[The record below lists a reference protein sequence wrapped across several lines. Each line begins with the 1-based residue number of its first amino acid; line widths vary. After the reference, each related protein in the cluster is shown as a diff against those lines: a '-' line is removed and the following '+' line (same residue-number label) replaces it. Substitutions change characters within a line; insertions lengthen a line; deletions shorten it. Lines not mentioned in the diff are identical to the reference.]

1 MSHTAEFLI
10 AIGGI
15 LLVGLVTD
23 YIGRHTF
30 LPRVTL
36 LLIFGVTVGDEAL
49 ALIPASLSDQFE
61 PITNMALLMVGFL
74 LGGKLTRRHL
84 AGSRKQLLWVSI
96 TAALGCTVV
105 VALGLTLLGA
115 PLAVAVLLGCIAA
128 ATDPA
133 ATSDVVLESK
143 ASDKNPFAR
152 LLLNIVALDDVWALI
167 IFSLGLAVVA
177 AMLGGNGAGSPLMFA
192 MQDIGGALLLGLAIG
207 LPAANLTG
215 RISPGQPML
224 AEALGLVFLC
234 GGIALYLHV
243 SFLIATMTMGAVI
256 ANFAWHHEYP
266 FHEIEN
272 IEWPFMV
279 IFFVLAGAS
288 LEFSALNGLGLIGAV
303 FIVGRIIGKIGGAWM
318 GASVSNTDATTK
330 HFMGMALLPQAGV
343 ATGMAL
349 VASNQFPEYR
359 PILLSIAI
367 STTVFFEIA
376 GPIFTRFALQRALK

>member
-1 MSHTAEFLI
+1 MSQSAEFLI
-10 AIGGI
+10 AVGGI

-74 LGGKLTRRHL
+74 LGGKLTRKHL

-96 TAALGCTVV
+96 TAAVACTVA

-133 ATSDVVLESK
+133 ATSDVVLESQ
-143 ASDKNPFAR
+143 ASSENPFAR

-177 AMLGGNGAGSPLMFA
+177 AVLGGNGAGSPLILA
-192 MQDIGGALLLGLAIG
+192 MQDIGGALLLGLALG

-256 ANFAWHHEYP
+256 ANFARHHEYP
-266 FHEIEN
+266 FHEIQN

-279 IFFVLAGAS
+279 VFFVLAGAS
-288 LEFSALNGLGLIGAV
+288 LEFSALNGLGLIGTV
-303 FIVGRIIGKIGGAWM
+303 FIVGRIIGKVGGAWL
-318 GASVSNTDATTK
+318 GASVSNADATTK

-359 PILLSIAI
+359 SVLLSIAI